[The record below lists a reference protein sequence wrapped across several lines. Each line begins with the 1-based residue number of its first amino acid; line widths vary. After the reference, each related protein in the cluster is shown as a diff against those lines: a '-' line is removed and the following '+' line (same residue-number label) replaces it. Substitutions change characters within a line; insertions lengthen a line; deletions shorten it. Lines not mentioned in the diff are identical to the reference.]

1 MTEALLLLVAVLLSL
16 ACGLFV
22 AAEFSLTTV
31 ERSELER
38 AVDRGESGAASALKA
53 VKNLTFQLSG
63 AQLGITVTGLVVGM
77 LAKPAIGDLIE
88 GPLAAV
94 GVPEGA
100 ASSVALVLGTALS
113 TVFLMVV
120 GELVPKNWAI
130 SSPLPIAKRVATF
143 QRVFSAAFRPFITHL
158 NNTANR
164 AVRRMGLEPAEE
176 LASARG
182 PKELAA
188 LARHS
193 AKEGALEAEAAERFM
208 RTLNLAD
215 LTAENVMTPRV
226 QVMALEAQ
234 ATCQDVANATR
245 ASGLSRFPVYQG
257 SLDRVVGV
265 VHIKD
270 VIALPAERRPRVPVS
285 ELMREPLLVPESL
298 TVDRLL
304 DRLSG
309 KRTMAVVID
318 EYGGTAG
325 VATLEDIVEEVV
337 GEVHDE
343 HDPHET
349 PDLAAAG
356 TDADGRTLYSA
367 DGAARTDELARVGL
381 RAPDGP
387 YETLAGL
394 VATELGRIP
403 AVGDRVE
410 VGGWHLE
417 VVDAGGRR
425 AARVLMRAPL
435 SENDDDDGGG
445 YGDEYGGG
453 DLHGYRDRNGDRGRD
468 GDRAE
473 GNAGAARDDGH
484 SAGHSGGSGS
494 TGRSGNTG
502 RFGRSRNTR
511 HSERDLKAGQ
521 DGKGAEGR

>member
-1 MTEALLLLVAVLLSL
+1 MTEVLLLLVAVLLSL
-16 ACGLFV
+16 ACGVFV

-31 ERSELER
+31 ERSELES
-38 AVDRGESGAASALKA
+38 AAERGERGAESALKA

-88 GPLAAV
+88 GPLGSA

-100 ASSVALVLGTALS
+100 ASTVALLLGTALS

-130 SSPLPIAKRVATF
+130 SSPLPIAKRVATP
-143 QRVFSAAFRPFITHL
+143 QRIFSAAFRPFITHL

-164 AVRRMGLEPAEE
+164 AVRRMGMEPAEE

-226 QVMALEAQ
+226 QVVALEAQ

-245 ASGLSRFPVYQG
+245 GTGLSRFPVYQG
-257 SLDRVVGV
+257 SLDTVVGV

-270 VIALPAERRPRVPVS
+270 VIALPAERRPRLPVR

-349 PDLAAAG
+349 PDLAAVG
-356 TDADGRTLYSA
+356 TDEDGRELYSA
-367 DGAARTDELARVGL
+367 DGSARTDELARVGL
-381 RAPDGP
+381 RVPDGP
-387 YETLAGL
+387 YETLAGV

-403 AVGDRVE
+403 AVGDRVD

-425 AARVLMRAPL
+425 AARVLLHAPAP
-435 SENDDDDGGG
+435 SDDADAGDGEGDG
-445 YGDEYGGG
+445 YGRE
-453 DLHGYRDRNGDRGRD
+453 GRD
-468 GDRAE
+468 GGR
-473 GNAGAARDDGH
+473 
-484 SAGHSGGSGS
+484 
-494 TGRSGNTG
+494 TGT
-502 RFGRSRNTR
+502 
-511 HSERDLKAGQ
+511 
-521 DGKGAEGR
+521 GAEGRGNGEDRRGGSLGRDEKGKGER

>member
-1 MTEALLLLVAVLLSL
+1 MMELLLLLVAILLSL
-16 ACGLFV
+16 ACGAFV

-31 ERSELER
+31 ERGELER
-38 AVDRGESGAASALKA
+38 AVERGERGAAGALKA
-53 VKNLTFQLSG
+53 VRNLTFQLSG
-63 AQLGITVTGLVVGM
+63 AQLGITVTNLVVGM
-77 LAKPAIGDLIE
+77 LAEPSIAKLIY
-88 GPLAAV
+88 GPLESF
-94 GVPEGA
+94 GLSSTA

-130 SSPLPIAKRVATF
+130 SSPLAVAKRVGNA
-143 QRVFSAAFRPFITHL
+143 QRWFSAAFRPFISHL

-164 AVRRMGLEPAEE
+164 VVRRFGLEPAEE

-182 PKELAA
+182 PQELAA

-193 AKEGALEAEAAERFM
+193 ARQGALEADTAELFV

-226 QVMALEAQ
+226 QVIALDAQ
-234 ATCQDVANATR
+234 ATCEDVANATR
-245 ASGLSRFPVYQG
+245 ATGLSRFPVYRG
-257 SLDRVVGV
+257 GLDTVVGTA
-265 VHIKD
+265 HIKD
-270 VIALPAERRPRVPVS
+270 VLAVPAEHRARVPVA

-337 GEVHDE
+337 GEVRDE

-349 PDLAAAG
+349 PDLARAG
-356 TDADGRTLYSA
+356 TDDEGRQTYSA
-367 DGAARTDELARVGL
+367 DGAARTDQLARVGL
-381 RAPDGP
+381 HAPEGP

-403 AVGDRVE
+403 AVGDSVD
-410 VGGWHLE
+410 VAGWRMD
-417 VVDAGGRR
+417 VVDASGRR
-425 AARVLMRAPL
+425 AARVLLHAPL
-435 SENDDDDGGG
+435 T
-445 YGDEYGGG
+445 
-453 DLHGYRDRNGDRGRD
+453 RNP
-468 GDRAE
+468 AE
-473 GNAGAARDDGH
+473 GADR
-484 SAGHSGGSGS
+484 
-494 TGRSGNTG
+494 
-502 RFGRSRNTR
+502 
-511 HSERDLKAGQ
+511 
-521 DGKGAEGR
+521 

>member
-1 MTEALLLLVAVLLSL
+1 MMELLLLLVAILLSL
-16 ACGLFV
+16 ACGAFV

-31 ERSELER
+31 ERGELER
-38 AVDRGESGAASALKA
+38 AVERGERGAAGALKA
-53 VKNLTFQLSG
+53 VRNLTFQLSG
-63 AQLGITVTGLVVGM
+63 AQLGITVTNLVVGM
-77 LAKPAIGDLIE
+77 LAEPSIAKLIS
-88 GPLAAV
+88 GPLESA
-94 GVPEGA
+94 GLSSTA

-130 SSPLPIAKRVATF
+130 STPLAVAKRVGNA
-143 QRVFSAAFRPFITHL
+143 QRFFSAAFRPFISHL

-164 AVRRMGLEPAEE
+164 VVRRFGLEPAEE

-182 PKELAA
+182 PQELAA

-193 AKEGALEAEAAERFM
+193 ARQGALEADTAELFV

-226 QVMALEAQ
+226 QVIALDAQ
-234 ATCQDVANATR
+234 ATCEDVANATR
-245 ASGLSRFPVYQG
+245 ATGLSRFPVFRG
-257 SLDRVVGV
+257 GLDTVVGTA
-265 VHIKD
+265 HIKD
-270 VIALPAERRPRVPVS
+270 VLAVPAEQRARVPVA

-337 GEVHDE
+337 GEVRDE

-349 PDLAAAG
+349 PDLAHAG
-356 TDADGRTLYSA
+356 TDDEGRRIYSA
-367 DGAARTDELARVGL
+367 DGAARTDQLARVGL
-381 RAPDGP
+381 HTPEGP

-403 AVGDRVE
+403 AVGDSLDVA
-410 VGGWHLE
+410 GWRMD
-417 VVDAGGRR
+417 VVDASGRR
-425 AARVLMRAPL
+425 AARVLLHAPL
-435 SENDDDDGGG
+435 TQD
-445 YGDEYGGG
+445 
-453 DLHGYRDRNGDRGRD
+453 HV
-468 GDRAE
+468 E
-473 GNAGAARDDGH
+473 GAD
-484 SAGHSGGSGS
+484 
-494 TGRSGNTG
+494 
-502 RFGRSRNTR
+502 
-511 HSERDLKAGQ
+511 Q
-521 DGKGAEGR
+521 